1 MWVRCAFSGAK
12 IFAQAV
18 IERGVGRLEHCAER
32 HREIDALLEKEL
44 GTEPRL
50 ERLAPETY
58 RAQGSELGILGLG
71 IPMIKRLIAGGKQ
84 FFGLYPPR
92 RRVEVLP
99 DDIFLVSY
107 PKSGNTWT
115 RFLIANLVYPEKN
128 PDFSNI
134 NDLLPDIEGMS
145 KRDLERAARPR
156 ILKSH
161 QYFDPR
167 YPKVVY
173 IVRDP
178 RDVVLSEYY
187 FDIKMRAIADDF
199 PLPQFVSRFVRG
211 ELNHPYGTW
220 GENVAT
226 WIYTRRG
233 DPRFLLVTYEALQT
247 QAMDEMGRIARF
259 MGISPDPDRLAFAI
273 EQSSA
278 DRMRELEK
286 KQWNLW
292 SSTRRT
298 RQDKPFVRSAKAGGW
313 KVELSGASVAEIES
327 AWGGLMREIG
337 YELAVSNMTAT
348 GMVHAGVESL

>member
-1 MWVRCAFSGAK
+1 
-12 IFAQAV
+12 
-18 IERGVGRLEHCAER
+18 
-32 HREIDALLEKEL
+32 
-44 GTEPRL
+44 
-50 ERLAPETY
+50 
-58 RAQGSELGILGLG
+58 
-71 IPMIKRLIAGGKQ
+71 MIKRLIAGGKY
-84 FFGLYPPR
+84 FLGLHSPGR
-92 RRVEVLP
+92 NVRVFP

-134 NDLLPDIEGMS
+134 NDLLPDPEAMS
-145 KRDLERAARPR
+145 KRDLERARRPR

-167 YPKVVY
+167 YQKVIY

-187 FDIKMRAIADDF
+187 FDIKRRAIAEDY
-199 PLPQFVSRFVRG
+199 PKQEFVSRFVRG

-220 GENVAT
+220 FENAAT
-226 WIYTRRG
+226 WFYARRG
-233 DPRFLLVTYEALQT
+233 DPRFLLVKYEALQS
-247 QAMDEMGRIARF
+247 QAMEEMVRIAGF
-259 MGISPDPDRLAFAI
+259 LGISAAPQRLALAI

-286 KQWNLW
+286 KQAHLW
-292 SSTRRT
+292 SSTRET

-313 KVELSGASVAEIES
+313 KAELSESSVAEIES
-327 AWGGLMREIG
+327 AWGGLMREMG
-337 YELAVSNMTAT
+337 YEFAASNLVDA
-348 GMVHAGVESL
+348 GMEHAGIENL